1 LFNVL
6 HTSLQIVAV
15 SESTKTHVMHT
26 MRMHSKRIHVLGN
39 SIEDKPILDKQV
51 CRERL
56 KVDENTFVFG
66 FVGRLVPIKQVDIIL
81 NACAIIK
88 SEISFVCLIGGSGP
102 EEASLKTLAHNLGVA
117 DRCLFL
123 GVINDVHGF
132 ISACDVLLMSSRSES
147 AGMVIIEAFRAGVPV
162 ISNHIEGPA
171 EIIGRNG
178 GGITYQPCSAE
189 QLAKAMLQ
197 LMRDVSLREKLGRE
211 GRQNFEAYY
220 RIEDYA
226 RKLRALYVTF

>member
-1 LFNVL
+1 MN
-6 HTSLQIVAV
+6 A
-15 SESTKTHVMHT
+15 

-56 KVDENTFVFG
+56 KVDKNTFVFG

-81 NACAIIK
+81 KACAIIK
-88 SEISFVCLIGGSGP
+88 SKISFICLIGGSGP
-102 EEASLKTLAHNLGVA
+102 EEASLKTLAHNLEVA
-117 DRCLFL
+117 DRCRFL
-123 GVINDVHGF
+123 GQISDVHGF
-132 ISACDVLLMSSRSES
+132 ISACDVLLLSSRSES

-171 EIIGRNG
+171 EIIGRIG
-178 GGITYQPCSAE
+178 GGITYQPSSAE
-189 QLAKAMLQ
+189 QLAKAMLHLVQ
-197 LMRDVSLREKLGRE
+197 DAGLREKLGRE

-226 RKLRALYVTF
+226 RKLRALYVTFWQ